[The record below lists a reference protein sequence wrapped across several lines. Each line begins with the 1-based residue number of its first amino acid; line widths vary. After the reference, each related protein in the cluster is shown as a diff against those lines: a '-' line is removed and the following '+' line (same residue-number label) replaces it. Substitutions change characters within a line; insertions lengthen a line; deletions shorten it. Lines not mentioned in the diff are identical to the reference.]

1 MRVLLSL
8 NHIEILK
15 LANQILKK
23 HLEDGVHSPLNTL
36 KTHSWNEEG
45 SKINPCMAKHL
56 EAEDYRKKMEE
67 AYLERDLLLNPLTE
81 IVKESRDKLVELHRN
96 DMKQLEKWGFNVEDI
111 HKLKKS

>member
-23 HLEDGVHSPLNTL
+23 HNEDGPNSPLKAL
-36 KTHSWNEEG
+36 KDHSWEEEG
-45 SKINPCMAKHL
+45 EKINPCLSKHL

-67 AYLERDLLLNPLTE
+67 AYKERDRLLNPLTE
-81 IVKESRDKLVELHRN
+81 IVKESRDKLVELYRS
-96 DMKQLEKWGFNVEDI
+96 DLKQLEQWGFTIED
-111 HKLKKS
+111 KPRSK